1 MLPKLNNV
9 EFNEDKATPFHVVA
23 PFEPMGDQPEAIEAL
38 AAGIE
43 NGQEV
48 QVLLELLVQAKPFQI
63 IM

>member
-43 NGQEV
+43 TVSYTHLRAHET
-48 QVLLELLVQAKPFQI
+48 
-63 IM
+63 

>member
-1 MLPKLNNV
+1 
-9 EFNEDKATPFHVVA
+9 VVA

>member
-1 MLPKLNNV
+1 MLPKLNNI
-9 EFNEDKATPFHVVA
+9 EFNEDKAMPFHVVA
-23 PFEPMGDQPEAIEAL
+23 PFELMGDQPEAIEAL
-38 AAGIE
+38 VAGIE